1 MLSRQQLTILGAGIG
16 VGATLAWFLDP
27 RSGARRRNTAR
38 DRILASFRR
47 AGRRAERAGRGVASE
62 AYGLGMKATHLREE
76 PKEFDDVTLARKVE
90 TKIFRSPAVPKGR
103 INVNAVDG
111 VVYLR
116 GELPSTRMIDEL
128 IAETRRVQ
136 GVSDVRSLL
145 HLPGERAPSET

>member
-1 MLSRQQLTILGAGIG
+1 
-16 VGATLAWFLDP
+16 
-27 RSGARRRNTAR
+27 
-38 DRILASFRR
+38 
-47 AGRRAERAGRGVASE
+47 
-62 AYGLGMKATHLREE
+62 MKATHLREE